1 MKIYKVS
8 SILNTLDCKI
18 ICVIPRV
25 NNESIF
31 ESILREGQIIKEIK
45 DYETLIGST
54 IIRKIGTSLKVELIS
69 NYIDRNNIER
79 TSLYGIV
86 NSLLKLKDYL
96 DEKSDIMS
104 ISIPN
109 INNILVD
116 NIIDI
121 LFGNTDILIKY
132 YDYEIS

>member
-8 SILNTLDCKI
+8 SILNTLDCEI

-54 IIRKIGTSLKVELIS
+54 IIRRIGTSLKVELIS

-96 DEKSDIMS
+96 NEKSDIMS

-116 NIIDI
+116 SIIDI
-121 LFGNTDILIKY
+121 LFGNTNILIKY